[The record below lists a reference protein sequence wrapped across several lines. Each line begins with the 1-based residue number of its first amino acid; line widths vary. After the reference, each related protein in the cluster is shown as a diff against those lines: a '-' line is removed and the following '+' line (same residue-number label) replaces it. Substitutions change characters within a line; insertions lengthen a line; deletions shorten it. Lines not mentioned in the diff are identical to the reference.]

1 MGSYQDVKALVRK
14 YFDDLERCSP
24 EQVVSVLSK
33 YMDESY
39 TWEGVY
45 PFMDQTGIRAVS
57 DCFWAPLK
65 RSLTRMQRRQDIFMA
80 GTAQDGKTWV
90 TSMGQ
95 FMGLFDHDFLG
106 IRHTNKMHHLQY
118 AEYSCVENGKITHTA
133 MFVDLIG
140 FMCEAGV
147 NPLPPETGHYFVYP
161 GPRDHNGLQFED
173 ADPEKSAASMKIVD
187 DMLNGLF
194 SLNATMDTPRSLLE
208 LSWNEDMIWYGPCG
222 IGASYTI
229 SRYQQQHQIPFRT
242 TLTDKKA
249 NDLHAYFAEGDF
261 VCFYSSMDVTPQGGW
276 LGMPGGGKSAHL
288 RGDIDIYYCKD
299 GKISENWCFIDLPY
313 WLKEQGLDI
322 FERTASICN
331 PAEPE

>member
-1 MGSYQDVKALVRK
+1 MGKYQEAKKVALS
-14 YFDDLERCSP
+14 YFDALEKAEP
-24 EQVVSVLSK
+24 EQVIQVFRE
-33 YMDESY
+33 YMTEDY
-39 TWEGVY
+39 NWKGVY
-45 PFMDQTGIRAVS
+45 PFREQNGREAVAEA
-57 DCFWAPLK
+57 FWIPLK
-65 RSLTRMQRRQDIFMA
+65 KALRHMQRRQDIFIA
-80 GTAQDGKTWV
+80 GTNEISGEEWV
-90 TSMGQ
+90 MSMGQ
-95 FMGLFDHDFLG
+95 FMGLFDQDFLG
-106 IRHTNKMHHLQY
+106 IRRTRKMHHLQY

-140 FMCEAGV
+140 FMCEAGI

-161 GPRDHNGLQFED
+161 GPRDHNGLMFED
-173 ADPEKSAASMKIVD
+173 APEEKAAQSFKIVD

-194 SLNATMDTPRSLLE
+194 SINATMSTPRDMLE
-208 LSWNEDMIWYGPCG
+208 RSWNDDMIWYGPCG

-229 SRYQQQHQIPFRT
+229 PRYQEQHQIPFRT
-242 TLTDKKA
+242 QLTDKTE
-249 NDLHAYFAEGDF
+249 NPLHAYFAEGDF
-261 VCFYSSMDVTPQGGW
+261 VCFYSSMDVTPTGGW

-331 PAEPE
+331 PQN

>member
-1 MGSYQDVKALVRK
+1 MGQYQEAKKVALS
-14 YFDDLERCSP
+14 YFDALEKAEP
-24 EQVVSVLSK
+24 EQVLQVFRE
-33 YMDESY
+33 YMTEDY
-39 TWEGVY
+39 NWKGVY
-45 PFMDQTGIRAVS
+45 PFREQNGREAVAES
-57 DCFWAPLK
+57 FWIPLK
-65 RSLTRMQRRQDIFMA
+65 KALRHMQRRQDIFIA
-80 GTAQDGKTWV
+80 GTNEISGEEWV
-90 TSMGQ
+90 MSMGQ
-95 FMGLFDHDFLG
+95 FMGLFDQDFLG
-106 IRHTNKMHHLQY
+106 IRRTRKMHHLQY

-140 FMCEAGV
+140 FMCEAGI

-161 GPRDHNGLQFED
+161 GPRDHNGLMFED
-173 ADPEKSAASMKIVD
+173 APEEKAAQSFKIVD

-194 SLNATMDTPRSLLE
+194 SINATMSTPRDMLE
-208 LSWNEDMIWYGPCG
+208 RSWNDDMIWYGPCG

-229 SRYQQQHQIPFRT
+229 PRYQEQHQIPFRT
-242 TLTDKKA
+242 QLTDKTE
-249 NDLHAYFAEGDF
+249 NPLHAYFAEGDF
-261 VCFYSSMDVTPQGGW
+261 VCFYSSMDVTPTGGW

-331 PAEPE
+331 PQN